1 MVMNFNQHH
10 ERYVNNLDNA
20 HDALLDSLEQELTE
34 TEMLEDEILS
44 DTELF
49 NRLAILFCRWD
60 SGHGYPQKTFLDW
73 AVERLRR
80 ERTPQW
86 KRWED

>member
-1 MVMNFNQHH
+1 MTEREAMVIGEQ
-10 ERYVNNLDNA
+10 NLDGAYNA
-20 HDALLDSLEQELTE
+20 LMESREQELLE

-49 NRLAILFCRWD
+49 DRLAVLFCRWD
-60 SGHGYPQKTFLDW
+60 TGNGYPRVTFLDW
-73 AVERLRR
+73 AVNRLRR

-86 KRWED
+86 KKWED